1 MPRQKKIFSE
11 NDVEY
16 EISNWIRFC
25 RSGPWP
31 HPTPKTHCG
40 SLESFYISD
49 ELWPDDEVKPI
60 PVHLESAKI
69 VQEIYDSSEFL
80 VRKVLQAEYLSPW
93 NYTRIQLGA
102 DGAARF
108 LKISR
113 AAYDNSLLLFKSL
126 IKKKFREIF

>member
-1 MPRQKKIFSE
+1 MPKQKRMFSE

-40 SLESFYISD
+40 SLESFYVSE
-49 ELWPDDEVKPI
+49 ELWPDDEDRPI
-60 PVHLESAKI
+60 PYNLENAKI
-69 VQEIYDSSEFL
+69 VQTIYDASDFT

-93 NYTRIQLGA
+93 DYKRPQFGVE
-102 DGAARF
+102 GAAKF
-108 LKISR
+108 LNISKTKYE
-113 AAYDNSLLLFKSL
+113 ASINLFKSL
-126 IKKKFREIF
+126 IKKKFS